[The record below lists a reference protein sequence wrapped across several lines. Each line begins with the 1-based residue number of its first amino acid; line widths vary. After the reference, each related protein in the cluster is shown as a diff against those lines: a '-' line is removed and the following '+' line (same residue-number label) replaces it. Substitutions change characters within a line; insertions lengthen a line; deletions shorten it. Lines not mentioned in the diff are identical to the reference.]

1 MTRLT
6 IVAAVASNQAL
17 GKNNQLLWHLPA
29 DLQFFKK
36 TTLNHPI
43 IMGRKTY
50 ESIGRPLPRR
60 LNIVISRQLDL
71 QIDGCVVV
79 PNLPAATALAEQMEH
94 QPADIAPEIFI
105 IGGGDIY
112 AQALPLAQRMV
123 LTEVKRDFDADVF
136 FPAFDQTQWQ
146 EISREPNHDETTG
159 LDYDFVNYHRLNLN

>member
-6 IVAAVASNQAL
+6 IVAAVASNLAL

>member
-6 IVAAVASNQAL
+6 IVAAVASNLAL

-79 PNLPAATALAEQMEH
+79 PNLRAAIALAEQMEH
-94 QPADIAPEIFI
+94 QPAEIAPEIFI

>member
-6 IVAAVASNQAL
+6 IVAAVASNLAL

-79 PNLPAATALAEQMEH
+79 PNLRTAIALAEQMEH

>member
-1 MTRLT
+1 
-6 IVAAVASNQAL
+6 
-17 GKNNQLLWHLPA
+17 
-29 DLQFFKK
+29 
-36 TTLNHPI
+36 
-43 IMGRKTY
+43 
-50 ESIGRPLPRR
+50 
-60 LNIVISRQLDL
+60 
-71 QIDGCVVV
+71 
-79 PNLPAATALAEQMEH
+79 MEH

-136 FPAFDQTQWQ
+136 FPAFDKTQWQ

>member
-6 IVAAVASNQAL
+6 IVAAVASNLAL

-136 FPAFDQTQWQ
+136 FPAFDPTQWQ